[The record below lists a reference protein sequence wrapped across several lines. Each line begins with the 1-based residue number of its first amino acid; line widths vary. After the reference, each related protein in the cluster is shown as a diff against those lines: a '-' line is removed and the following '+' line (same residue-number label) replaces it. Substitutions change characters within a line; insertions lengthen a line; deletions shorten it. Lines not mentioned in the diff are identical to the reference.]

1 MNQHILQLQ
10 VTDTYNP
17 GIFLI
22 KDTSIYSSL
31 LPISCPE
38 LQILPPGFGVPT
50 VVSVQSGFDLVLNAC
65 GLGILQ
71 APACATSCPMLIDG
85 IYNIRYSVSPNSQV
99 WVEYNYLRITK
110 AVNTLNELLC
120 KLPLQCSLPSQE
132 LEYDINNITMIR
144 EYLNAAQI
152 YVGQMNRCADGINMY
167 RFALTLI
174 EKMSTCRPNC

>member
-1 MNQHILQLQ
+1 MIL
-10 VTDTYNP
+10 D
-17 GIFLI
+17 
-22 KDTSIYSSL
+22 KDTSIYTPL

-50 VVSVQSGFDLVLNAC
+50 VISVQSGFDLVLNAC
-65 GLGILQ
+65 SIGLLH
-71 APACATSCPMLIDG
+71 PPSCASSCPVLEDG
-85 IYNIRYSVSPNSQV
+85 IYNIRYSVSPNASV
-99 WVEYNYLRITK
+99 WVEYNFLRVTK

-120 KLPLQCSLPSQE
+120 KLPLQCALPSQE

-152 YVGQMNRCADGINMY
+152 YVGQMNRPADGINMY

-174 EKMSTCRPNC
+174 EKMSTCRPNCG